1 MLSRLLFYIHQ
12 FGRFQRNARLYL
24 ISMALSYVTVGII
37 NVLYNLYLTVL
48 GYHTDFIGLVLFIGT
63 LGAALAIFP
72 AGLCIDYFGGKAVLI
87 WSSVLIGITGTGQM
101 LFRTP
106 VPLLVSAFIGG
117 IGGAFVL
124 VVNAPFLS
132 LNSSKEEQPH
142 LFSLNIVI
150 ALIATVIGETLGGLL
165 PLWLGANARLMGP
178 LPLWLHGALVNQPQA
193 RAYQL
198 ALLISGIIALPSF
211 IPLFM
216 MDDDRALYQSNRA
229 HNPDHRGFASWSTPG
244 LQALR
249 TRLKALFTV
258 HSLIRL
264 PSLCTSPLMV
274 LTAMYAL
281 IGLGAGL
288 FLPYMNIYFVKTLG
302 ASTALFGSIDA
313 TANTLNALLTL
324 AAPWVAARAG
334 TLLTLLLPR
343 LLGIPLMLLIGCVPV
358 LPLASVLY
366 PLRQG
371 LTDMSQGILQLF
383 SMEEVQLKHRGVAN
397 SSYQAAYQGFWAIGV
412 SLGGVMIQNFGY
424 PSVFISAAVLYCLS
438 LCLIWW
444 RFRAKPLPT

>member
-1 MLSRLLFYIHQ
+1 
-12 FGRFQRNARLYL
+12 
-24 ISMALSYVTVGII
+24 MALSYVTVGII
-37 NVLYNLYLTVL
+37 NVLYNLYLTAL

-72 AGLCIDYFGGKAVLI
+72 AGLCIDYFGGKVILI
-87 WSSVLIGITGTGQM
+87 WSSVLIGITGAGQM

-106 VPLLVSAFIGG
+106 VPLLVSVFFGG
-117 IGGAFVL
+117 IGAAFVL

-132 LNSSKEEQPH
+132 LNSSKEERPH

-150 ALIATVIGETLGGLL
+150 SLVATVVGETVGGLL

-178 LPLWLHGALVNQPQA
+178 LPVWLHGALVNQPQA

-198 ALLISGIIALPSF
+198 ALLISGIISLPSF

-216 MDDDRALYQSNRA
+216 MDDDRALYRSNRA
-229 HNPDHRGFASWSTPG
+229 LTPSDKRGFASKSISS

-249 TRLKALFTV
+249 TRVKALFTV
-258 HSLIRL
+258 QSLVRL
-264 PSLCTSPLMV
+264 PVLCTSPLAV

-324 AAPWVAARAG
+324 AAPWMAARTG

-343 LLGIPLMLLIGCVPV
+343 LLGIPIMLLIGYVPV

-371 LTDMSQGILQLF
+371 LTDMSQGILQVF

-397 SSYQAAYQGFWAIGV
+397 SSYQAAYQGFWAIGA
-412 SLGGVMIQNFGY
+412 SLGGVMIQDLGY
-424 PSVFISAAVLYCLS
+424 PSVFIGAAILYCLS
-438 LCLIWW
+438 MCLIWW
-444 RFRAKPLPT
+444 RFRTRPLSK